1 MTQPTPIT
9 AKQLED
15 FSAHYRADPVRKL
28 ATTALSKSEMSDVA
42 YVSAGAAQMR
52 HILFFRQETS
62 GYAAAARPA
71 FRCFPREK
79 RRFTEILHSKYGKVP
94 RRMV

>member
-42 YVSAGAAQMR
+42 YVNSRKKLARSNLSQKAA
-52 HILFFRQETS
+52 
-62 GYAAAARPA
+62 
-71 FRCFPREK
+71 
-79 RRFTEILHSKYGKVP
+79 
-94 RRMV
+94 